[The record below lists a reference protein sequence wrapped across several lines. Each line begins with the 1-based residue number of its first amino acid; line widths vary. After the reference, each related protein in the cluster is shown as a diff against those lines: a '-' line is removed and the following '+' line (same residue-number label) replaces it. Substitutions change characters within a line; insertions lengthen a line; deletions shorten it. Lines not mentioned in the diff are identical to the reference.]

1 MGVLRGCQEEVQ
13 VEKARRKYRMT
24 DERAQLTEKGRN
36 HQEKKADGKAS
47 AYAAGQ
53 ENKADWGRKIAE
65 ETEAQLGEADTWTDQ
80 LQTLVRQNKLAV
92 FSALLIFLMIL
103 VAIFAPLVAPYDHLA
118 QSLTERLQDPS
129 PAHWLGT
136 DELGR
141 DVLSRIIFG
150 ARISLTVGL
159 LPTMI
164 SMAIGTV
171 LGLCAGFYGG
181 KTDFI
186 IMRLADVM
194 LAFPSLLLAMVVM
207 YTMGGGLINIFIA
220 LSLVNWAGTARIVRS
235 QTLSLKEKEFV
246 EAARSIGVKKRT
258 IMFRHI
264 LPNCLPSLIVLFTL
278 NIPSAILSEASLSFL
293 GIGAQPPSA
302 SWGLMVVRGK
312 KYLFSEPWLSI
323 APSVAIMLVVL
334 AFNFLGDGL
343 RDVLDPYLKEQ

>member
-1 MGVLRGCQEEVQ
+1 MSRMSNRSAEVLR
-13 VEKARRKYRMT
+13 KAAM
-24 DERAQLTEKGRN
+24 
-36 HQEKKADGKAS
+36 
-47 AYAAGQ
+47 
-53 ENKADWGRKIAE
+53 
-65 ETEAQLGEADTWTDQ
+65 ETELKEPRGGNFNDSQIGEADTWLDKGK
-80 LQTLVRQNKLAV
+80 TLVRQNKLAA
-92 FSALLIFLMIL
+92 FSAILIVLIIL
-103 VAIFAPLVAPYDHLA
+103 IAIFAPLVAPYDHLK
-118 QSLTERLQDPS
+118 QSLSERLAHPS
-129 PAHWLGT
+129 AAHWLGT

-150 ARISLTVGL
+150 ARISLTIGL
-159 LPTMI
+159 VPTLI

-171 LGLCAGFYGG
+171 LGLYAGFYGG
-181 KTDFI
+181 KVDFV

-220 LSLVNWAGTARIVRS
+220 LSLVNWASTARIVRS
-235 QTLSLKEKEFV
+235 QTLSLKEKEYV
-246 EAARSIGVKKRT
+246 EAAKSIGVKKWI

-278 NIPSAILSEASLSFL
+278 NIPAAILSEASLSFL
-293 GIGAQPPSA
+293 GVGAQPPSA

-323 APSVAIMLVVL
+323 APSVAIMIIVL

>member
-1 MGVLRGCQEEVQ
+1 MNDKIEKNISSQIGEE
-13 VEKARRKYRMT
+13 
-24 DERAQLTEKGRN
+24 
-36 HQEKKADGKAS
+36 
-47 AYAAGQ
+47 
-53 ENKADWGRKIAE
+53 
-65 ETEAQLGEADTWTDQ
+65 DTWLDKGK
-80 LQTLVRQNKLAV
+80 TLVRQNKIAA
-92 FSALLIFLMIL
+92 FSALVILLILL
-103 VAIFAPLVAPYDHLA
+103 AAIFAPLVAPYDHLE
-118 QSLTERLQDPS
+118 QSLADRLKDPS
-129 PAHWLGT
+129 AAHWLGT

-150 ARISLTVGL
+150 ARISLTIGL
-159 LPTMI
+159 VPTLI

-207 YTMGGGLINIFIA
+207 YTMGGGLVNIFIA

-246 EAARSIGVKKRT
+246 EAARSMGVGKWT

-278 NIPSAILSEASLSFL
+278 NIPAAILSEASLSFL
-293 GIGAQPPSA
+293 GIGAQPPSP
-302 SWGLMVVRGK
+302 SWGLMAVRGK

-323 APSVAIMLVVL
+323 APSAAIMVVVL

-343 RDVLDPYLKEQ
+343 RDILDPYLKEQ

>member
-1 MGVLRGCQEEVQ
+1 MRNSGENGSE
-13 VEKARRKYRMT
+13 MT
-24 DERAQLTEKGRN
+24 VKHLWKEG
-36 HQEKKADGKAS
+36 
-47 AYAAGQ
+47 AAPVSGGSDPMS
-53 ENKADWGRKIAE
+53 EI
-65 ETEAQLGEADTWTDQ
+65 GEAETWKDQ
-80 LQTLVRQNKLAV
+80 VKTLIRQNKLAAA
-92 FSALLIFLMIL
+92 SAVLILLIIL
-103 VAIFAPLVAPYDHLA
+103 AAVFAPFVAPYDHLA
-118 QSLTERLQDPS
+118 QSLTDRLQTPS
-129 PAHWLGT
+129 MAHWLGT

-150 ARISLTVGL
+150 ARISLTIGL
-159 LPTMI
+159 VPTLI

-171 LGLCAGFYGG
+171 LGLCAGVYGG
-181 KTDFI
+181 KVDFV

-220 LSLVNWAGTARIVRS
+220 LSLINWASTARVVRS
-235 QTLSLKEKEFV
+235 QTLSLKEKEYV
-246 EAARSIGVKKRT
+246 EAARSIGVSRWT

-293 GIGAQPPSA
+293 GVGAQPPSA
-302 SWGLMVVRGK
+302 SWGLMAVRGK
-312 KYLFSEPWLSI
+312 KYLFSEPWLCI
-323 APSVAIMLVVL
+323 APSVAIMIVVL

>member
-1 MGVLRGCQEEVQ
+1 MEDREL
-13 VEKARRKYRMT
+13 
-24 DERAQLTEKGRN
+24 KGKN
-36 HQEKKADGKAS
+36 E
-47 AYAAGQ
+47 AAVGQ
-53 ENKADWGRKIAE
+53 METE
-65 ETEAQLGEADTWTDQ
+65 ETMAAQIGESDTWLDKVKTMA
-80 LQTLVRQNKLAV
+80 RQNKLAA
-92 FSALLIFLMIL
+92 FSAILIFFIVLAA
-103 VAIFAPLVAPYDHLA
+103 VFAPLVAPYDHLA
-118 QSLTERLQDPS
+118 QSLTERLANPS
-129 PAHWLGT
+129 MKHWLGT

-141 DVLSRIIFG
+141 DVLSRVIFG
-150 ARISLTVGL
+150 ARVSLTIGL
-159 LPTMI
+159 VPTLI

-171 LGLCAGFYGG
+171 LGLCAGYYGG
-181 KTDFI
+181 TVDFV

-235 QTLSLKEKEFV
+235 QTLSLKEIEFV
-246 EAARSIGVKKRT
+246 ESARSIGVKKWT

-278 NIPSAILSEASLSFL
+278 DIPAAILSEASLSFL

-312 KYLFSEPWLSI
+312 QYLFSEPWLSI
-323 APSVAIMLVVL
+323 APSVAIMIVVL

>member
-1 MGVLRGCQEEVQ
+1 MRNSGETGSE
-13 VEKARRKYRMT
+13 MT
-24 DERAQLTEKGRN
+24 VKHLWKEG
-36 HQEKKADGKAS
+36 
-47 AYAAGQ
+47 AAPVSGGSDPMS
-53 ENKADWGRKIAE
+53 EI
-65 ETEAQLGEADTWTDQ
+65 GEAETWKDQ
-80 LQTLVRQNKLAV
+80 VKTLIRQNKLAAA
-92 FSALLIFLMIL
+92 SAVLILLIIL
-103 VAIFAPLVAPYDHLA
+103 AAVFAPFVAPYDHLA
-118 QSLTERLQDPS
+118 QSLTDRLQTPS
-129 PAHWLGT
+129 MAHWLGT

-150 ARISLTVGL
+150 ARISLTIGL
-159 LPTMI
+159 VPTLI

-171 LGLCAGFYGG
+171 LGLCAGVYGG
-181 KTDFI
+181 KVDFV

-220 LSLVNWAGTARIVRS
+220 LSLINWASTARVVRS
-235 QTLSLKEKEFV
+235 QTLSLKEKEYV
-246 EAARSIGVKKRT
+246 EAARSIGVSQWT

-293 GIGAQPPSA
+293 GVGAQPPSA
-302 SWGLMVVRGK
+302 SWGLMAVRGK
-312 KYLFSEPWLSI
+312 KYLFSEPWLCI
-323 APSVAIMLVVL
+323 APSVAIMIVVL

>member
-1 MGVLRGCQEEVQ
+1 MRNSGETGSE
-13 VEKARRKYRMT
+13 MT
-24 DERAQLTEKGRN
+24 VKHLWKEGAVPVSGGSDPMSE
-36 HQEKKADGKAS
+36 
-47 AYAAGQ
+47 
-53 ENKADWGRKIAE
+53 I
-65 ETEAQLGEADTWTDQ
+65 GESDTWMDQ
-80 LQTLVRQNKLAV
+80 VKTLIRQNKLAAA
-92 FSALLIFLMIL
+92 SAVLILLIIL
-103 VAIFAPLVAPYDHLA
+103 AAVFAPFVAPYDHLA
-118 QSLTERLQDPS
+118 QSLTDRLQTPS
-129 PAHWLGT
+129 MAHWLGT

-150 ARISLTVGL
+150 ARISLTIGL
-159 LPTMI
+159 VPTLI

-171 LGLCAGFYGG
+171 LGLCAGVYGG
-181 KTDFI
+181 KVDFV

-220 LSLVNWAGTARIVRS
+220 LSLINWASTARVVRS
-235 QTLSLKEKEFV
+235 QTLSLKEKEYV
-246 EAARSIGVKKRT
+246 EAARSIGVSRWT

-293 GIGAQPPSA
+293 GVGAQPPSA
-302 SWGLMVVRGK
+302 SWGLMAVRGK
-312 KYLFSEPWLSI
+312 KYLFSEPWLCI
-323 APSVAIMLVVL
+323 APSVAIMIVVL